1 MRKEVSEMEYKKE
14 FCLMVDPKTG
24 NPRLVEPSDDPEEI
38 VKAFMKQAK
47 KPHSLLWALDEL
59 VVKDWRKWSQVR
71 QELWDTLEE
80 LDELGY

>member
-1 MRKEVSEMEYKKE
+1 MEYKKE

>member
-1 MRKEVSEMEYKKE
+1 MEYRKE

-59 VVKDWRKWSQVR
+59 VVKDWRKRDPAR
-71 QELWDTLEE
+71 QRLWDMLNE
-80 LDELGY
+80 LDKLGY

>member
-1 MRKEVSEMEYKKE
+1 MEYNKE

-24 NPRLVEPSDDPEEI
+24 KPRLVEQPKEPEQI
-38 VKAFMKQAK
+38 VKAFLKQAK
-47 KPHSLLWALDEL
+47 KTHGLLWALDEL

>member
-1 MRKEVSEMEYKKE
+1 MEYKKE

-24 NPRLVEPSDDPEEI
+24 NPRLVEPSDDPEKI

>member
-1 MRKEVSEMEYKKE
+1 MEYKKE

-24 NPRLVEPSDDPEEI
+24 NPRLVEPSEDPEQI
-38 VKAFMKQAK
+38 VKDFLKQVK
-47 KPHSLLWALDEL
+47 EPHSLLWALDEL
-59 VVKDWRKWSQVR
+59 VVKDWKKWSQVR